1 MKIIGFQFVGGA
13 ANAKKHYTA
22 ILTEFGELIKFTG
35 KMDTKQVNGR
45 TVNQTAGGRLTKEG
59 LENSSNPTIFNAFY
73 ELYKEKFASREYTHL
88 TWSFETQEMGR
99 DFDSVAFVNAEAVA
113 PLVNKWAAIVD
124 NSLILTSHAKTTK
137 KGHNVEL
144 SGNDQNLYEE
154 RASITNFIEKMN
166 VDNRPSTFNLPK
178 ADETPN
184 NFFTKVDGPVVRP
197 NGEAYRPREIMGHTD
212 VALLREFRSKSVY
225 VRLAGPPGAGK
236 TALAE
241 AAFNDLITIN
251 GHGDMTVANFVGS
264 FLPQQDGGWIW
275 HDGPLVRAMK
285 EGKALL
291 VDEGTRIPTEV
302 LNILFSVL
310 DGRLTLKI
318 DERPD
323 LPVVHAKE
331 GFYVIMGYNPDTLGA
346 RPLDEALIS
355 RFRVQITVET
365 DMPTAKALGVPQ
377 VAIRI
382 TENLR
387 TRNAKDREEGGPGIW
402 CPEMRE
408 LLSFRDLINMGVG
421 EEFALATLIASCP
434 RQDDVI
440 ILREVIHAVTK
451 KKISAP
457 ALGGLV

>member
-1 MKIIGFQFVGGA
+1 MKIIGFQFVGETAGS
-13 ANAKKHYTA
+13 KKHYSVV
-22 ILTEFGELIKFTG
+22 LTEFGELLKHTG
-35 KMDTKQVNGR
+35 KMTTRQVNGR
-45 TVNQTAGGRLTKEG
+45 RINETAGGRLTKEG
-59 LENSSNPTIFNAFY
+59 LETLSAPTIFNKFS
-73 ELYKEKFASREYTHL
+73 ELYNEKYNSGEYTHV

-99 DFDSVAFVNAEAVA
+99 DFDTIQFISGDAVA

-124 NSLILTSHAKTTK
+124 NSLILTGHARNSK
-137 KGHNVEL
+137 KGFNVEIAGTD
-144 SGNDQNLYEE
+144 GNLHTE
-154 RASITNFIEKMN
+154 RASILNFVEKMDN
-166 VDNRPSTFNLPK
+166 SNRPATFTIPK
-178 ADETPN
+178 EEAKN

-264 FLPQQDGGWIW
+264 FLPQPDGGWIW
-275 HDGPLVRAMK
+275 QDGPLVRAMR

-302 LNILFSVL
+302 LNILFSVM
-310 DGRLTLKI
+310 DGRRALKL
-318 DERPD
+318 DDRPD

-365 DMPTAKALGVPQ
+365 DMATAKALGVPAL
-377 VAIRI
+377 AIRI

-387 TRNAKDREEGGPGIW
+387 TRSAKFVAEGNPRIW
-402 CPEMRE
+402 APEMRE
-408 LLSFRDLINMGVG
+408 LLCFRDLINMNVG
-421 EEFALATLIASCP
+421 EDFALATLIASCP
-434 RQDDVI
+434 REDDTL
-440 ILREVIHAVTK
+440 ILREVIHSLTK
-451 KKISAP
+451 KKVDVPS
-457 ALGGLV
+457 LGGLV

>member
-1 MKIIGFQFVGGA
+1 MKIIGFQFVGGTSG
-13 ANAKKHYTA
+13 AKKHYTA
-22 ILTEFGELIKFTG
+22 ILTEFGELLKYTG

-45 TVNQTAGGRLTKEG
+45 TVNQAAGGRLTKEA
-59 LENSSNPTIFNAFY
+59 LENMSNSSIFNTFY
-73 ELYKEKFASREYTHL
+73 ELYKEKFASREYTNL

-99 DFDSVAFVNAEAVA
+99 DFDTVAFISGDSVA
-113 PLVNKWAAIVD
+113 PIVNKWSAIVD

-137 KGHNVEL
+137 KGFNVEL
-144 SGNDQNLYEE
+144 SGNAENLYEE
-154 RASITNFIEKMN
+154 RASIVNFIEKMN
-166 VDNRPSTFNLPK
+166 VDARPSTFNLPK
-178 ADETPN
+178 EDENKN

-212 VALLREFRSKSVY
+212 VALLREFRAKNMY

-264 FLPQQDGGWIW
+264 FLPQPDGGWVW
-275 HDGPLVRAMK
+275 QDGPLVRAMK

-310 DGRLTLKI
+310 DGRLALKI
-318 DERPD
+318 DDRPD

-331 GFYVIMGYNPDTLGA
+331 GFYVLMGYNPDTLGA

-355 RFRVQITVET
+355 RFRVQIQVET
-365 DMPTAKALGVPQ
+365 DYPTAKAMGVPNT
-377 VAIRI
+377 VIRI
-382 TENLR
+382 AENLR
-387 TRNAKDREEGGPGIW
+387 TRNAKLVEDGNPSIW
-402 CPEMRE
+402 VPQMRE
-408 LLSFRDLINMGVG
+408 LLTFKSMVDMGVG
-421 EEFALATLIASCP
+421 EDFALATLVASCP
-434 RQDDVI
+434 RQDDVL

-451 KKISAP
+451 KKVSVP
-457 ALGGLV
+457 SLGGLV